1 MRVWE
6 PDAVQDLQSIP
17 KPRNLQVQFAKTDTG
32 VELVTDRQ
40 TFAIEM
46 AADEAQ
52 ILITRENLQA
62 WE

>member
-17 KPRNLQVQFAKTDTG
+17 EPRNLQVQFAKTDTG
-32 VELVTDRQ
+32 KKLITDRE

-46 AADEAQ
+46 AADEPQ
-52 ILITRENLQA
+52 ILITRENLQS